1 MHNADVIAFDSPRR
15 LAAVESRSTF
25 LNFASY
31 NWLLENSG
39 NILEGIVGSSAAL
52 AEVLDLVRLVAPS
65 DSTVLIEGET
75 GTGKELIA
83 RAIHNRSRRANRA
96 FVRVNCAAIPAALLE
111 SELFGHERGAFT
123 GALARKIG
131 RFELADGGTLFLDEI
146 GDLPLE
152 LQAKLLR
159 VLQEREFERLGSVQ
173 THKVDV
179 RVVAATNKDLNEM
192 VAQNQFRMD
201 LYYRLNVFPV
211 ILPPLR
217 DRSEDI
223 PMLVAHFVKQYA
235 DRMRKEIRK
244 ISAESMYALQHHSWP
259 GNIRELQNM
268 IERAAILTFGDVLSV
283 PMLPVAASPA
293 REPVTL
299 EEAERAHIANALR
312 ATKGVVGGPNGAA
325 ARLGIPRTTLM
336 EKMRKRGLSRTIAAT
351 AGHAAC

>member
-31 NWLLENSG
+31 NWLLENSS
-39 NILEGIVGSSAAL
+39 NILDGIVGSSAAL

>member
-31 NWLLENSG
+31 NWLLENSS
-39 NILEGIVGSSAAL
+39 NILDGIVGSSAAL

-96 FVRVNCAAIPAALLE
+96 FVKVNCAAIPAALLE

>member
-96 FVRVNCAAIPAALLE
+96 FVKVNCAAIPAALLE

>member
-1 MHNADVIAFDSPRR
+1 MHNSDVIAFDSPRR

-96 FVRVNCAAIPAALLE
+96 FVKVNCAAIPAALLE

-217 DRSEDI
+217 DRREDI

-351 AGHAAC
+351 AGNAAC